1 MFHSLFNILMDI
13 YTASNFCTHLNNAAV
28 NTFGHKAFSIMSI
41 FPTCNRFLEEDLL
54 NQEKNTNG

>member
-1 MFHSLFNILMDI
+1 MDI